1 MNGVL
6 VIDKPA
12 GPTSHDVV
20 ARVRRATGWAKVG
33 HTGTLDP
40 MATGVLPLVVG
51 RATRLAQFLSATDKV
66 YEAEVRL
73 GWATDTYDAE
83 GTRIESRQ
91 TVAGSPGAGAPGSPD
106 AIDLFSV
113 CAGSS
118 AVRRADWPSAD
129 DLDHILDHFRGSY
142 VQMAPPF
149 SAKKIDG
156 VRAYSLAREGRPI
169 EPKSSPV
176 TVHEVSCIAREGDR
190 LQLRIR
196 CSAGFYVRSFAHE
209 LGASLGVGAHLS
221 GLRRTRSGDFEVGDA
236 IPLELVE
243 REGQAAAARLVP
255 IDRLLASMPAVVV
268 TEQGA
273 ARTRHGNDLRPEDLI
288 SRPEALLGRVR
299 VVDMRG
305 ALLAIGEPASKP
317 GLLHPGIVVV

>member
-20 ARVRRATGWAKVG
+20 ACVRRATGWAKVG

-83 GTRIESRQ
+83 GTRIESNPAE
-91 TVAGSPGAGAPGSPD
+91 AGSPGVEVPGPADALDSISVRTGA
-106 AIDLFSV
+106 
-113 CAGSS
+113 S
-118 AVRRADWPSAD
+118 APARTDWPAAD
-129 DLDHILDHFRGSY
+129 DLDRILDHFRGSY
-142 VQMAPPF
+142 VQVAPPF

-169 EPKSSPV
+169 EPKGSPV
-176 TVHEVSCIAREGDR
+176 TVHEVSCIARDGDR
-190 LQLRIR
+190 LRLRIR

-209 LGASLGVGAHLS
+209 LGVSLGVGAHLS
-221 GLRRTRSGDFEVGDA
+221 ALRRTKSGDFEAADA
-236 IPLELVE
+236 VPLELVE
-243 REGQAAAARLVP
+243 REGQAAVARLVP

-268 TEQGA
+268 TEEGA

-288 SRPEALLGRVR
+288 SRPDALPGRVR
-299 VVDMRG
+299 VVDEQG
-305 ALLAIGEPASKP
+305 VLLAIGAPSGKP